1 MDVSSKKNKNRHMKR
16 IAIKFLVMAIVA
28 GSFLSACNKPDDPQM
43 DVMAMGEWYLQ
54 DLFMDD
60 QVIVDYSSS
69 FILDLETDATVIF
82 VNHDGIGLTGAWAL
96 DEAGTTLTLT
106 PDIEGSDPLVFDVL
120 YLLHDKMGLRQTL
133 TSPQVGTMVF
143 TYILER

>member
-1 MDVSSKKNKNRHMKR
+1 MKR
-16 IAIKFLVMAIVA
+16 IAIKFLVMSIIA

-82 VNHDGIGLTGAWAL
+82 VNHDGIGLTGAWNL
-96 DEAGTTLTLT
+96 DAAGTTLTLT
-106 PDIEGSDPLVFDVL
+106 PDLTEESEPVVFDVL
-120 YLLHDKMGLRQTL
+120 YLLRDKMGLRQTV

-143 TYILER
+143 TYILEK